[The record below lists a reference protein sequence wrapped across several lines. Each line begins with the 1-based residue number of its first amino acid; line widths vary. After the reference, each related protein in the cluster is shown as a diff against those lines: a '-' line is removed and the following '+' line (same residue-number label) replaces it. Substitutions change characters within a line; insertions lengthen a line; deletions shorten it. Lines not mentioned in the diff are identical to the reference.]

1 MWQDD
6 GVEGA
11 PLAADGPPG
20 AARQQKRTTR
30 SLPRRRAAVDREYPP
45 RRMADAAEGRGSGP
59 DHHPRLGFRR
69 PGDLPQHPSVV
80 RLGGGGVRDRDDPR
94 GRARPP
100 RGGGDRGWCPGV
112 DGDER
117 GTLPPGER
125 LPGARIL
132 ARLCVGSAR
141 AAECLWSARARGPP
155 PRARGLHRRAEERSW
170 RRCRYRN
177 LSRAAGGALQT
188 PVRRIDKVESGGCLA
203 DRFRGPDGPDA

>member
-11 PLAADGPPG
+11 PLAADGRGG
-20 AARQQKRTTR
+20 ATQQQKRATR
-30 SLPRRRAAVDREYPP
+30 SLPHRRAAVDREYPP

-59 DHHPRLGFRR
+59 DHHPCLGFRR
-69 PGDLPQHPSVV
+69 PGDLPQHPSAV

-94 GRARPP
+94 RRARPAC
-100 RGGGDRGWCPGV
+100 GGGDRGWCAGV

-117 GTLPPGER
+117 GALPPGER
-125 LPGARIL
+125 LPGAGIL

-141 AAECLWSARARGPP
+141 AAEPLWRGRARRPP
-155 PRARGLHRRAEERSW
+155 EGARGLHRRAEKRGW
-170 RRCRYRN
+170 RRGRYRN

-188 PVRRIDKVESGGCLA
+188 PVRRFDPAESSRCLA
-203 DRFRGPDGPDA
+203 DRFRRPDRPDA